1 MVNSTE
7 SEEITAFILLPWIYA
22 CAKIFAYLVSI
33 YQNCIHNISQ
43 VYLVSF

>member
-7 SEEITAFILLPWIYA
+7 SEEITAFILLT